1 MAEMHSV
8 FELILHGHYWS
19 LTSLAGEGD
28 SKTSRK
34 WHPLELFWRCCGKG
48 LSGLWYMSAFYANYK
63 FRRKTKNLS
72 FPVKV
77 FSPSDSQTMVLFGEY
92 SPLSEKKER
101 KKVKSLSHVQL
112 FATPWTCSPPGSSVH
127 GIFQARILEWVAISV
142 SKRSSW
148 LRDWTRVSYCR
159 QTLYCLSHQGSL
171 KRGYY

>member
-8 FELILHGHYWS
+8 FELVLHGHYWS

-48 LSGLWYMSAFYANYK
+48 LSGLWYMSAFYASYK

-72 FPVKV
+72 FPVEV
-77 FSPSDSQTMVLFGEY
+77 FSPSNSQTMVLFGEY

-101 KKVKSLSHVQL
+101 KEGRK
-112 FATPWTCSPPGSSVH
+112 WSSVVSNSLQPLGLVAH
-127 GIFQARILEWVAISV
+127 QAPLSMGFSRQEYWSGLPFPSPRDLPDPGIEP
-142 SKRSSW
+142 RSPA
-148 LRDWTRVSYCR
+148 L
-159 QTLYCLSHQGSL
+159 
-171 KRGYY
+171 